1 MQKKVLNMLPL
12 AILMIACENTT
23 EPTVSSKDEANDNE
37 VTLVLKMNTYGM
49 EQSISDLDSLESIEI
64 PIEIES
70 IIGDNAAITRAIPA
84 TEITG
89 TITNTGNHKVVF
101 KYGSGQ
107 NLVPS
112 YLCGTGIGNATIST
126 VYQIKASI
134 KLTDNMFAKGIEGEY
149 SGWKEVFIVNTQ
161 EQYQYVR
168 GTNEEPIY
176 MTFCYHILSTFDGWT
191 LPNGG
196 LEVPYPKEQIR
207 LYAQIV
213 CL

>member
-1 MQKKVLNMLPL
+1 M
-12 AILMIACENTT
+12 
-23 EPTVSSKDEANDNE
+23 
-37 VTLVLKMNTYGM
+37 
-49 EQSISDLDSLESIEI
+49 
-64 PIEIES
+64 
-70 IIGDNAAITRAIPA
+70 
-84 TEITG
+84 
-89 TITNTGNHKVVF
+89 
-101 KYGSGQ
+101 
-107 NLVPS
+107 PS

-126 VYQIKASI
+126 VYQIKVSI
-134 KLTDNMFAKGIEGEY
+134 KLKDNMFAKGIVGEY

-161 EQYQYVR
+161 EQCQYVR

-176 MTFCYHILSTFDGWT
+176 MTYCYYILSTFDGWT